1 MKYLH
6 CKIDP
11 QELMTVH
18 ELMEHFRL
26 VGADGSAVFL
36 LRERLRRQFG
46 TDLIV
51 QYPFGTNGYEGAFF
65 IPLREGVACLRYNVV
80 ELERGEILSLDAS
93 ELVEHGHVR
102 SYLKATL
109 KEGRRLTQAFLNMQ
123 RLLVGDGW
131 GRGLQHR
138 LRTVWEKWRAFQLPF

>member
-11 QELMTVH
+11 QEFMTIH
-18 ELMEHFRL
+18 ELMEHFRRF
-26 VGADGSAVFL
+26 GADGSAVFL

-46 TDLIV
+46 KDLIV
-51 QYPFGTNGYEGAFF
+51 RYPFGTNGYDGAFF

-102 SYLKATL
+102 SYLRSTVE
-109 KEGRRLTQAFLNMQ
+109 EGRRLAQALLDMD

-131 GRGLQHR
+131 GRGPR
-138 LRTVWEKWRAFQLPF
+138 RWLRPAWERWRIFQLPF